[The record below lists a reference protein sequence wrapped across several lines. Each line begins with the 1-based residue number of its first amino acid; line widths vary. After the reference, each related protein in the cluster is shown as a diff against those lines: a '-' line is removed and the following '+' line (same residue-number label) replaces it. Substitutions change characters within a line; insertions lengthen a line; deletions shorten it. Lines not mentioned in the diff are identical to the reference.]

1 VGIGAHPV
9 GHTASRRHVGGRHLV
24 DWVVRLLFR
33 QPNVSSVCFSSV
45 LPAVVGSTSRSCVNH
60 IVSLLQQGSADAAN
74 RLFVIAGVLI
84 TQDGMQLSI
93 PMLSVE
99 VAAEYSIICSSLMLL
114 VTCMVLA
121 HLLLR
126 SI

>member
-1 VGIGAHPV
+1 
-9 GHTASRRHVGGRHLV
+9 
-24 DWVVRLLFR
+24 
-33 QPNVSSVCFSSV
+33 
-45 LPAVVGSTSRSCVNH
+45 VNH